1 MYIGALS
8 RFRDTL
14 QLLGKTTGK
23 FRMEET
29 WTILGIIQWTTAYF
43 SRKGVEQPRSNAEVL
58 LGHVLGMSRIDL
70 YIHFDKPL
78 SSEELGRFREA
89 VKRRAGRE
97 PTQYITRKQ
106 EFWSLEFEVTP
117 AVLIPRPETEW
128 LVEKALEI
136 IGDDPA
142 TVLDLCTGS
151 GAVAVALAFE
161 RPSLTVVATDL
172 SNDALIVAR
181 RNAVRHAVADRVH
194 FALMDLFG
202 GFNPRLL
209 PFDVIVC
216 NPPYIGE
223 TEFPALAPEVGVYEP
238 ELALRGGG
246 PEGLNLIRS
255 ILSQFTNHLKPG
267 GSLFVEI
274 GMGQAEILPG
284 ELEQFPGMES
294 YRFIRDYAGVLRVLH
309 CIKVR

>member
-1 MYIGALS
+1 
-8 RFRDTL
+8 
-14 QLLGKTTGK
+14 
-23 FRMEET
+23 
-29 WTILGIIQWTTAYF
+29 
-43 SRKGVEQPRSNAEVL
+43 
-58 LGHVLGMSRIDL
+58 MSRIDL

-78 SSEELGRFREA
+78 SPEELGRFRDA

-97 PTQYITRKQ
+97 PTQYITKKQ
-106 EFWSLEFEVTP
+106 EFWSLEFEVSP

-128 LVEKALEI
+128 LVEKTLEI
-136 IGDDPA
+136 IGADPA
-142 TVLDLCTGS
+142 SVLDLCTGS
-151 GAVAVALAFE
+151 GAVAVALASE

-172 SNDALIVAR
+172 SFDALIVAR
-181 RNAVRHAVADRVH
+181 RNAVRHAVADRVR
-194 FALMDLFG
+194 FALMDLLNG
-202 GFNPRLL
+202 LNPRLP

-223 TEFPALAPEVGVYEP
+223 MEFPSLAPEVGVYEP

-246 PEGLNLIRS
+246 PEGLNLIRR
-255 ILSQFTNHLKPG
+255 ILAEFTDYLKPG

-284 ELEQFPGMES
+284 ELELLQGIES
-294 YRFIRDYAGVLRVLH
+294 YRFIRDYAGILRVLH